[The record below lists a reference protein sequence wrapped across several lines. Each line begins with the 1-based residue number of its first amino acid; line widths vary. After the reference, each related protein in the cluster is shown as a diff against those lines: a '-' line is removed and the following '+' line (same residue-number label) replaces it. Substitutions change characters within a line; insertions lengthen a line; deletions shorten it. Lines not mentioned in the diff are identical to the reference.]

1 MAKEEKMI
9 ELICA
14 NCDRPFE
21 RLEKQHKKNIRKGA
35 TPCCSKSCSG
45 SFGRKIGA
53 TPSVVFSPRGNFI

>member
-14 NCDRPFE
+14 NCNRPFG
-21 RLEKQHKKNIRKGA
+21 RSAKQHKKNIRKGA

-45 SFGRKIGA
+45 SYGRKTGA
-53 TPSVVFSPRGNFI
+53 TPSVVFSPKGTFL